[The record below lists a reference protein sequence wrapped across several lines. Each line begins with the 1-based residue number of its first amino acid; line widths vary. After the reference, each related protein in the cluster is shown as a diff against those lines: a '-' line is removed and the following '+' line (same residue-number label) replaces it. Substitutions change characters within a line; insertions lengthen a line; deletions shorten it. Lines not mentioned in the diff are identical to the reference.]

1 VRWAKDDLLKRAAA
15 RFDGAHPR
23 FKWYARMKYRMD
35 PCYRAIALHVPR
47 GTFTVDLGTGLGML
61 PILLGL
67 MGEGRRV
74 LGVEWDAEKARA
86 GARAAE
92 GVDGVEIVEGD
103 AQSFALPECDIV
115 TIVDVLHY
123 YDAEIQ
129 RELMARCRSALRPGG
144 RFLIRDGDG
153 ERRGGARWTRFVEG
167 VVTRFG
173 WNRGPKVRFRPV
185 RELVADLEQ
194 LGFRVRVGPAAGS
207 LYPGNVL
214 LVAELPNDQGYRA

>member
-1 VRWAKDDLLKRAAA
+1 
-15 RFDGAHPR
+15 
-23 FKWYARMKYRMD
+23 MKYRMD
-35 PCYRAIALHVPR
+35 PCYLAIAPHVPR

-74 LGVEWDAEKARA
+74 LGVEWDGEKARA

-92 GVDGVEIVEGD
+92 DVDGVAIVEGD

-123 YDAEIQ
+123 YDAEMQ
-129 RELMARCRSALRPGG
+129 RALMARCRSALRPGG
-144 RFLIRDGDG
+144 RLLIREGDG
-153 ERRGGARWTRFVEG
+153 ERRGGAYWTRFVERI
-167 VVTRFG
+167 VTRFG
-173 WNRGPKVRFRPV
+173 WNRGAKVRFRPV

-194 LGFRVRVGPAAGS
+194 LGFHVRVDRAAGRWH
-207 LYPGNVL
+207 PGNVL
-214 LVAELPNDQGYRA
+214 LVAERPKDQGDRP